1 MTMHEIIL
9 LVEDDGDDQHL
20 FIEALHS
27 IYPAIECIIASNG
40 RDAIE
45 KLDNASPIPTII
57 FMDLNMPLMSG
68 YECMAELKKQIKF
81 KHIPVV
87 IYTTANKTM
96 ELKRMS
102 EMGAKAFLTKL
113 SNFTI
118 LKSQLGEIL
127 EMDF

>member
-45 KLDNASPIPTII
+45 KLDNRRVMTTTHSRLLITLELIKI
-57 FMDLNMPLMSG
+57 
-68 YECMAELKKQIKF
+68 ELKNRNSSYF
-81 KHIPVV
+81 
-87 IYTTANKTM
+87 
-96 ELKRMS
+96 
-102 EMGAKAFLTKL
+102 
-113 SNFTI
+113 
-118 LKSQLGEIL
+118 
-127 EMDF
+127 